1 MNMTPFRQI
10 INALKSGES
19 FSWGLDGMS
28 APEPTGELAEICE
41 GVNESKIGFHTQA
54 FLGRVIHYDNLKI
67 TYVVTHGYVQI
78 YY

>member
-1 MNMTPFRQI
+1 MSMTKFRQI
-10 INALKSGES
+10 INALNLGVS

-41 GVNESKIGFHTQA
+41 GVDEAKIGFHTQV
-54 FLGRVIHYDNLKI
+54 FLGRIIHFENYKI
-67 TYVVTHGYVQI
+67 TYVVSHGYVKI

>member
-1 MNMTPFRQI
+1 MTKFRQI
-10 INALKSGES
+10 INTLKSGVS

-41 GVNESKIGFHTQA
+41 GVDESKIGFHTQV
-54 FLGRVIHYDNLKI
+54 FLGRVIHFEDYKI
-67 TYVVTHGYVQI
+67 TYVVTSGYVKI